1 MKHSSNIHILGHK
14 TYLTKFIRI
23 ETIPSMFLDYNG
35 IKLEINNR
43 KIAGKTQNIW
53 KLNILLN
60 NTWVKKKKSQETLKT
75 SYIKYNLSKL
85 EDTAKTVLRRKYR
98 ALNVI
103 HISCDIY
110 ISCDV

>member
-1 MKHSSNIHILGHK
+1 M
-14 TYLTKFIRI
+14 
-23 ETIPSMFLDYNG
+23 
-35 IKLEINNR
+35 EIN
-43 KIAGKTQNIW
+43 TV
-53 KLNILLN
+53 LD

-85 EDTAKTVLRRKYR
+85 EDTAKTVIRRKYR